1 MWSDPFTCHSCTLT
15 SPIPG
20 NAELHTESLTLFHAI
35 VQGEAFFD
43 ALDVDELDALDVDEL
58 ACPP

>member
-1 MWSDPFTCHSCTLT
+1 MNNK
-15 SPIPG
+15 G
-20 NAELHTESLTLFHAI
+20 KRNAELHTESMTLFHAI

-43 ALDVDELDALDVDEL
+43 ALDVDEL

>member
-1 MWSDPFTCHSCTLT
+1 
-15 SPIPG
+15 
-20 NAELHTESLTLFHAI
+20 LFHAI
-35 VQGEAFFD
+35 AQGEAFFD

>member
-43 ALDVDELDALDVDEL
+43 ALDVDEL